1 MLTFVKG
8 WENIRSIYLKSEN
21 SLALL
26 LFQNEIISSNLDE
39 YSEVEIAAIDRKK
52 QMQANLVSCS
62 KSIPQSIGSIL
73 WVSK

>member
-73 WVSK
+73 